1 MDVKYSPED
10 WQGMKDGLDTL
21 TGGKYGGGAKSGLL
35 QLNDLLEDIES
46 KINDKDSDGSI
57 SFSHS
62 SQKSKIDELFSDYQ
76 KLSDFCLKAGG
87 LVEDHI
93 DNPFYKKLDA
103 FADKMEGMSIHNYK
117 TKNRI
122 GSKETTYVGYGMN
135 KTAVQQDKEEITVND
150 IFKDSAAFDH
160 VLSEEYKAF
169 KAQNPDIDLNYED
182 YSKAIFSARGFQYES
197 VSDVQKSQ
205 ELWRDLIIGGGIIV
219 LTVFC
224 APAGI
229 VAAGAYGTAQ
239 ITSAATGKDWMTKR
253 ELNTG
258 ERFERGAFGALD
270 MLPAAG
276 LAGKAF
282 KSTATIGEIA
292 AAGKAKNVVQSLKE
306 SKNTWSNRM
315 RVNSLKAQDKLN
327 DAGYAIK
334 KQFAKS
340 ADALSDIARGSEVGA
355 GGTLARKGSD
365 FYGHVNDAHQA
376 SKAKIQESIQRV
388 EKGIETGKGV
398 AKSSGKVY
406 PTRQIDPVKE
416 AHIIDRVKELR
427 GKLTSGYKKSGN
439 FALAEVDVNGIDK
452 SEFFAQS
459 SIDELT
465 DSLKERVPN
474 ISLKPE
480 NPMFHATEAPDKKG
494 SMYLRDSD
502 TEYKI
507 LNDIASRLGN
517 NTEVKGKIKLFTELD
532 TCDSC
537 SQVIAEF
544 AKKYKNI
551 ELEVIHSNGQRLKPN

>member
-76 KLSDFCLKAGG
+76 KLSDFCLKAGT

-150 IFKDSAAFDH
+150 IFKDAAAFDH

-169 KAQNPDIDLNYED
+169 KEQNPDIDLNYED
-182 YSKAIFSARGFQYES
+182 YSKAIFSARGFEYES

-340 ADALSDIARGSEVGA
+340 ADALSDIAQGSEVGA
-355 GGTLARKGSD
+355 GGTLARKGTD

-388 EKGIETGKGV
+388 EKGIETGKGGENIRHPV
-398 AKSSGKVY
+398 LDTTRSGSALKK
-406 PTRQIDPVKE
+406 PDGQHGFND
-416 AHIIDRVKELR
+416 IIDNYTQYATEFEIVGGDGIKRELYQIE
-427 GKLTSGYKKSGN
+427 GGMKYYDYK
-439 FALAEVDVNGIDK
+439 DVYNKDLRI
-452 SEFFAQS
+452 
-459 SIDELT
+459 
-465 DSLKERVPN
+465 KERITTVKDQDGIFEWIVDPTKGVTHRRFIPN
-474 ISLKPE
+474 
-480 NPMFHATEAPDKKG
+480 G
-494 SMYLRDSD
+494 
-502 TEYKI
+502 
-507 LNDIASRLGN
+507 
-517 NTEVKGKIKLFTELD
+517 
-532 TCDSC
+532 
-537 SQVIAEF
+537 VITG
-544 AKKYKNI
+544 YPN
-551 ELEVIHSNGQRLKPN
+551 QRP

>member
-76 KLSDFCLKAGG
+76 KLSDFCLKAGT

-169 KAQNPDIDLNYED
+169 KEQNPDIDLNYED

-229 VAAGAYGTAQ
+229 IAAGAYGTAQ

-292 AAGKAKNVVQSLKE
+292 AAGKTKNVVQSLKE

-365 FYGHVNDAHQA
+365 FYGHVNDAHKA

-398 AKSSGKVY
+398 GQNINNTGKRAIGTKPVQAIKNY
-406 PTRQIDPVKE
+406 FPEDQQLGKRFNFTVENGRIKNINGINEVDFVIDIE
-416 AHIIDRVKELR
+416 GNLHIGRGHSFLANGKDVQAA
-427 GKLTSGYKKSGN
+427 GKLKINGQGQIRRISNESGHYRPNAEQAKKFPDAFNQTGLN
-439 FALAEVDVNGIDK
+439 VKNAWLEIH
-452 SEFFAQS
+452 EFES
-459 SIDELT
+459 
-465 DSLKERVPN
+465 N
-474 ISLKPE
+474 ISDYIVD
-480 NPMFHATEAPDKKG
+480 DK
-494 SMYLRDSD
+494 
-502 TEYKI
+502 I
-507 LNDIASRLGN
+507 IFNQ
-517 NTEVKGKIKLFTELD
+517 KIK
-532 TCDSC
+532 
-537 SQVIAEF
+537 
-544 AKKYKNI
+544 
-551 ELEVIHSNGQRLKPN
+551 